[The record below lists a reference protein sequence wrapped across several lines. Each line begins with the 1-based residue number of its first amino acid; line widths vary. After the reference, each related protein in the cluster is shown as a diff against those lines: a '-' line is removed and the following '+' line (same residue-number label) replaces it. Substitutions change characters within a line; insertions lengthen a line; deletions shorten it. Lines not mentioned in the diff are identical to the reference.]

1 MNNASTREK
10 LEQIDLAISGMT
22 CSSCVATVER
32 SLNKVP
38 GAHATVNLAT
48 ETAHILAPEG
58 TKTETLISAVSKAG
72 YGAKLRTN
80 EIESFS
86 HSRSLGV
93 RVILSALLTIPV
105 IILSMWHDIHARVD
119 DFLLSK
125 LDALNIPATLCHGG
139 QIKKAALQTTRT
151 GASGFCRAR

>member
-1 MNNASTREK
+1 MSEVTTQEK

-58 TKTETLISAVSKAG
+58 TKVDAFISAVSKAG
-72 YGAKLRTN
+72 YGAKLQTN
-80 EIESFS
+80 ETESFS
-86 HSRSLGV
+86 HSRGLGI

-105 IILSMWHDIHARVD
+105 IILSMWHDIHARVE
-119 DFLLSK
+119 DFLLSQ
-125 LDALNIPATLCHGG
+125 LDALNIPAPL
-139 QIKKAALQTTRT
+139 
-151 GASGFCRAR
+151 